1 MRHVST
7 VSPKTAAVRI
17 GDRKALLEWLKS
29 VERKADIF
37 VISLDQ
43 MLSGGLVG
51 SRWLDNT
58 DLTFEYE
65 VADYIITLT
74 KKKQVCLLTP

>member
-1 MRHVST
+1 MPE
-7 VSPKTAAVRI
+7 SPLFATRLDGQPKNSGGQI

-29 VERKADIF
+29 VESKADIF
-37 VISLDQ
+37 IISLDQ

-58 DLTFEYE
+58 DLTFE
-65 VADYIITLT
+65 
-74 KKKQVCLLTP
+74 